1 MKQIITRKLKKNAL
15 TIAITLAAAGSIFV
29 VSAYNGSQM
38 GPGPDKGKEPAS
50 TKVAPQQMVQ
60 KTDKPSE
67 RLGTNEQAKKTE
79 PVSLLSQVAVQPTP
93 SATYQAEVT
102 GYGETK
108 PRFEL
113 TYTSEI
119 SGRIEWLAEAFE
131 SGRVVKEGDLLA
143 KLDDTNFQQAVS
155 QAKADVATAQ
165 LELLEEQ
172 RQGEQARSEWE
183 RSGLS
188 GEPSSPLVLREPQL
202 ASAEAALENAQKTL
216 EKAERDLNYTDIT
229 APFDGV
235 IVSRNVQLGSFINV
249 GGEVAMLYSV
259 DRIEIEIP
267 LSDKQWANLPQAV
280 INVDAA
286 KNDQLTLNES
296 NKSNH
301 QWSAIISSAGS
312 DSDKSQQWTAYVER
326 THQYVAQD
334 TRQRSLVLVVENPL
348 QQETPLYPGTF
359 VQATIEGVSIDY
371 LWELPS
377 SARSQQ
383 GEIWTV
389 DNEGL
394 LHKSAANTLF
404 ERQNKIYVTP
414 TQDESLVQVVKR
426 PLSNFK
432 AGMKVMPT
440 VEEL

>member
-29 VSAYNGSQM
+29 VAAYNGSQM
-38 GPGPDKGKEPAS
+38 GPGPGEKGKGPAASTQAHQPERPEGKPAS
-50 TKVAPQQMVQ
+50 SSNT
-60 KTDKPSE
+60 T
-67 RLGTNEQAKKTE
+67 
-79 PVSLLSQVAVQPTP
+79 LLSQVAVQLTAVE
-93 SATYQAEVT
+93 SYQAQVT

-119 SGRIEWLAEAFE
+119 SGRITWLADSFE
-131 SGRVVKEGDLLA
+131 SGRVVRKGELLA
-143 KLDDTNFQQAVS
+143 RLDDTSFQQAVS
-155 QAKADVATAQ
+155 QAKADVATAR
-165 LELLEEQ
+165 LALLEEQ
-172 RQGEQARSEWE
+172 REGEQARSEWQ

-202 ASAEAALENAQKTL
+202 ASAEAALENAQKSL
-216 EKAERDLNYTDIT
+216 EKAERDLHYTEIK

-267 LSDKQWANLPQAV
+267 LSEKQWANLPQAV
-280 INVDAA
+280 MNAGNGTDAA
-286 KNDQLTLNES
+286 TANTDSAQQWHATIKATGSDTTQGQ
-296 NKSNH
+296 
-301 QWSAIISSAGS
+301 QWS
-312 DSDKSQQWTAYVER
+312 AYVER
-326 THQYVAQD
+326 THQYVAKD
-334 TRQRSLVLVVENPL
+334 TRQRSLVLVVEKPL
-348 QQETPLYPGTF
+348 EQGAPLYPGTF
-359 VQATIEGVSIDY
+359 VEATIEGMTLDY

-389 DNEGL
+389 DAQGL
-394 LHKSAANTLF
+394 LQKSTAYTLF

-414 TQDESLVQVVKR
+414 TEEAELAQVVKR

-432 AGMKVMPT
+432 AGMKVVPT
-440 VEEL
+440 TEEL

>member
-1 MKQIITRKLKKNAL
+1 MKQLITRKLKKNAL
-15 TIAITLAAAGSIFV
+15 TIAITFVAAGSVFV
-29 VSAYNGSQM
+29 VAAYNSSQM
-38 GPGPDKGKEPAS
+38 GPPPGKGK
-50 TKVAPQQMVQ
+50 APSSLQDAPVNAEQ
-60 KTDKPSE
+60 KMPSDVNAISE
-67 RLGTNEQAKKTE
+67 VRQEE
-79 PVSLLSQVAVQPTP
+79 ESISLLSKVAVQPTP
-93 SATYQAEVT
+93 SATYQAEVI
-102 GYGETK
+102 GFGETK

-119 SGRIEWLAEAFE
+119 SGRIQWLSDTFE
-131 SGRVVKEGDLLA
+131 SGRVVKKGELLA
-143 KLDDTNFQQAVS
+143 RLDDTSYQQAVS

-165 LELLEEQ
+165 LALLEEQ
-172 RQGEQARSEWE
+172 RQGEQAKSEWE

-188 GEPSSPLVLREPQL
+188 GEPSSPLVLRLPQL
-202 ASAEAALENAQKTL
+202 ASAKATLDNAQKTL
-216 EKAERDLNYTDIT
+216 EKAQRDLNYTDIS

-249 GGEVAMLYSV
+249 GGEIGMLYSV

-267 LSDKQWANLPQAV
+267 LSDKQWANLPKTE
-280 INVDAA
+280 IN
-286 KNDQLTLNES
+286 NES
-296 NKSNH
+296 NDSAQKWVATVKATGSDTDAAQ
-301 QWSAIISSAGS
+301 QWSA
-312 DSDKSQQWTAYVER
+312 YVDR
-326 THQYVAQD
+326 IHQYVATD

-348 QQETPLYPGTF
+348 QQDTPLYPGTF
-359 VQATIEGVSIDY
+359 VQATIEGNSIDY

-389 DNEGL
+389 DNEGIL
-394 LHKSAANTLF
+394 QKSAANTLF

-414 TQDESLVQVVKR
+414 TQDESVAQVVKR